1 MSLLVTGSIGIDS
14 VSTPAGNVENVLG
27 GSAVYFAFAAV
38 QFAPVRLVGVVG
50 DRFGLEGVH
59 QPYQRGDT
67 GESPRRKI
75 LESTGPRSFE

>member
-38 QFAPVRLVGVVG
+38 QFVPVRLVGR
-50 DRFGLEGVH
+50 DPMRLCSSASIGVAC
-59 QPYQRGDT
+59 R
-67 GESPRRKI
+67 
-75 LESTGPRSFE
+75 